1 MRWLVSLLLL
11 IALSLQQGLKMGVIG
26 WWLWNREEIAQTRCE
41 NRDQPELN
49 CCGKCVLNKKLQ
61 QVDRAPEKN
70 PDKEILKKSLKEE
83 PAIAPERSSISVP
96 KPVYSGAVT
105 YPAMP
110 AAALLTGLPEP
121 PFHPPQ
127 A

>member
-1 MRWLVSLLLL
+1 MRWLVSLFLL

-26 WWLWNREEIAQTRCE
+26 WWLWNRQEIAQTLCE

-61 QVDRAPEKN
+61 QVDKVPEKN
-70 PDKEILKKSLKEE
+70 TDKEVLKKSLKEE
-83 PAIAPERSSISVP
+83 PAIVQDRTSLSVP
-96 KPVYSGAVT
+96 EAVHYASIT
-105 YPAMP
+105 YPIAP
-110 AAALLTGLPEP
+110 AAALLAGLPEDS
-121 PFHPPQ
+121 FHPPQ

>member
-26 WWLWNREEIAQTRCE
+26 WWLWNREEIAQTLCE
-41 NRDQPELN
+41 NRDQPELD
-49 CCGKCVLNKKLQ
+49 CCGKCVLSKKLQ
-61 QVDRAPEKN
+61 QVDKAPEKN
-70 PDKEILKKSLKEE
+70 TDKEVLKKSIKEE
-83 PAIAPERSSISVP
+83 PAVVPERSSLPIP
-96 KPVYSGAVT
+96 EPVYSVSGT
-105 YPAMP
+105 YPAVP
-110 AAALLTGLPEP
+110 AAALLAGLPEP